1 AGLVGSGLSGRAVS
15 RRSRLRSLPCGVPSR
30 DFPPRAC
37 RFGPS
42 SNHPARSRSP
52 FLGAR
57 GVVCTLLGCAS
68 MQVNR
73 RWVWLGALVVA
84 VAIAVGVVPSLRVEE
99 RVMWLASQPGDTTAF
114 QHPESGRSDALI
126 ALISAPFLSPIALF
140 GLVLVFLLLVR
151 MFQSILATIRLT
163 EWLSSPS
170 VGVVS
175 I

>member
-1 AGLVGSGLSGRAVS
+1 
-15 RRSRLRSLPCGVPSR
+15 
-30 DFPPRAC
+30 
-37 RFGPS
+37 
-42 SNHPARSRSP
+42 
-52 FLGAR
+52 
-57 GVVCTLLGCAS
+57 

-126 ALISAPFLSPIALF
+126 ALISAAVLSPIALF

-151 MFQSILATIRLT
+151 MFQSLLATIRLP
-163 EWLSSPS
+163 EWLSAPT
-170 VGVVS
+170 VGMVS
-175 I
+175 IATMYATTPLWLPPSLSALGLLARAYLVFSQTNPPLFH